1 MKTIAKMS
9 MEELAA
15 FVCSKLG
22 EEGIE
27 TVLSGGSC
35 VQIYS
40 QGKYTSDD
48 IDLID
53 RFNGGHTLI
62 KKVMFDMGFKEHN
75 RYFVHDETEWFI
87 EFPRGPL
94 GVGDAPVDTIATLEE
109 ETGILKLLTPT
120 DCIKDRLAAYYHW
133 DDPQS
138 LEQAVWVAE
147 QNSFDMVSI
156 REWSEGE
163 NMVDKFMVFKSRVE
177 NSSSR

>member
-1 MKTIAKMS
+1 MKRIDEMS

-15 FVCSKLG
+15 YVCSKL
-22 EEGIE
+22 EEQGIA

-62 KKVMFDMGFKEHN
+62 KNVMFDMGFKEHN
-75 RYFVHDETEWFI
+75 RYFVHDDTEWFI

-94 GVGDAPVDTIATLEE
+94 GVGDAPVDEIATLEE
-109 ETGILKLLTPT
+109 ETGILRLLTPT

-147 QNSFDMVSI
+147 KNVFDLASI
-156 REWSEGE
+156 EQWSQKEQE
-163 NMVDKFMVFKSRVE
+163 MDKFNIFKQRIGDL
-177 NSSSR
+177 